1 MQPMNSEKPTLNEMW
16 WPSPEALQDLQVE
29 DWEEGFHLSAPDGT
43 ACAEW
48 LNFWTQSKEHEQ
60 IFSQAFEEM
69 LRIYLDTLENQ
80 HGKNEEL
87 FDGQDGNRVEA

>member
-1 MQPMNSEKPTLNEMW
+1 MNSDEFTLNEMW

-29 DWEEGFHLSAPDGT
+29 DWDEGFTLSAPDGT

-48 LNFWTQSKEHEQ
+48 LSFWTQSEERHR
-60 IFSQAFEEM
+60 IFVKAFEEM
-69 LRIYLDTLENQ
+69 LRNYLNILKNQ

-87 FDGQDGNRVEA
+87 PDGQNDYRI

>member
-1 MQPMNSEKPTLNEMW
+1 MNSEKPTLNEMW
-16 WPSPEALQDLQVE
+16 WPSPEALKDLQVE

-48 LNFWTQSKEHEQ
+48 LNFWTQSEEHEQ

-69 LRIYLDTLENQ
+69 LRTYLDTLENQ

-87 FDGQDGNRVEA
+87 LDGQNDYRIQA

>member
-16 WPSPEALQDLQVE
+16 WPSPEALKDLQVE

-48 LNFWTQSKEHEQ
+48 LNFWTQSEEHEQ

-69 LRIYLDTLENQ
+69 LRTYLDTLENQ
-80 HGKNEEL
+80 HGENENQSN
-87 FDGQDGNRVEA
+87 GQDGHRVEA

>member
-1 MQPMNSEKPTLNEMW
+1 MNLEKPIDLEMW

-60 IFSQAFEEM
+60 IFNQAFEEM

-80 HGKNEEL
+80 HGENEEL
-87 FDGQDGNRVEA
+87 LDGQDDHRVEA